1 MNNLSK
7 DEFQSYRQYLTERLD
22 AIEQALTGGGTFAD
36 ELNDISNQLNAIV
49 ISLNNYYRKG
59 EQMRIADLPDNVASK
74 DYVNNR
80 TKGILYGQ
88 VTAPPIIDEVVEA
101 RDGDVNLKTQ
111 IQRYSKKVNLIT
123 DINAL
128 TSGEIDNTKVEPPA
142 HNDTTSRNA
151 EDCHP
156 IAAITDLTT
165 DLASKVAKTSVI
177 ADINA
182 SQEKVG
188 ENPLLIDNTKV
199 EPPAHNDTTSRNAE
213 DCHPIAAITGLQAAI
228 TGLQLALN
236 ELGGRIDTEEGKTT
250 AWETIATTR
259 GYDSFASMITCM
271 YAALQNLLTSHPGD
285 KPPCWQ
291 N

>member
-111 IQRYSKKVNLIT
+111 IQRYSKKVHLIT

-128 TSGEIDNTKVEPPA
+128 TSGEIDNTRVEPPD
-142 HNDTTSRNA
+142 HNDTTNRDA

-156 IAAITDLTT
+156 EGAITGLTT

-182 SQEKVG
+182 SEEMVG
-188 ENPLLIDNTKV
+188 EIPLVIDNTKV
-199 EPPAHNDTTSRNAE
+199 EPPAHNATTNRDAN
-213 DCHPIAAITGLQAAI
+213 DCHGIEAITGLQS
-228 TGLQLALN
+228 ALDD
-236 ELGGRIDTEEGKTT
+236 LDGRLDAEEGKTT
-250 AWETIATTR
+250 AWENLATAR
-259 GYDSFASMITCM
+259 GYDSFASMISCM
-271 YAALQNLLTSHPGD
+271 YAVLQNLLTSHPTD
-285 KPPCWQ
+285 KPICWK
-291 N
+291 

>member
-128 TSGEIDNTKVEPPA
+128 TSGEIDNTRVEPPD
-142 HNDTTSRNA
+142 HNDTTNRDVA
-151 EDCHP
+151 DCHP
-156 IAAITDLTT
+156 EGAITGLTT

-188 ENPLLIDNTKV
+188 EIPLVIHNTKV
-199 EPPAHNDTTSRNAE
+199 EPPAHNATTNRDANG
-213 DCHPIAAITGLQAAI
+213 CHGIAAITGLQ
-228 TGLQLALN
+228 TALSD
-236 ELGGRIDTEEGKTT
+236 LDARLDAEEGKTA

-259 GYDSFASMITCM
+259 GYANFASMISCM
-271 YAALQNLLTSHPGD
+271 YAALQKLLTSHPTD
-285 KPPCWQ
+285 KPPCWHDYMG
-291 N
+291 

>member
-128 TSGEIDNTKVEPPA
+128 TSGEIDNTRVEPPD
-142 HNDTTSRNA
+142 HNDTTNRDA
-151 EDCHP
+151 ENCHP
-156 IAAITDLTT
+156 IGAITGLTT

-182 SQEKVG
+182 SVEGAIISNIKVQPPEHNSTGGRDG
-188 ENPLLIDNTKV
+188 E
-199 EPPAHNDTTSRNAE
+199 E
-213 DCHPIAAITGLQAAI
+213 CHPIEAI
-228 TGLQLALN
+228 TGLQLVIN
-236 ELGGRIDTEEGKTT
+236 ELQADIGFLSGRVDATETT
-250 AWETIATTR
+250 ISTWENLAATQ
-259 GYDSFASMITCM
+259 GYSSFEDMIVCM
-271 YAALQNLLTSHPGD
+271 YAALQNLLTSHPGV
-285 KPPCWQ
+285 KPTCWK
-291 N
+291 

>member
-111 IQRYSKKVNLIT
+111 IQRYSKKVHLIT

-128 TSGEIDNTKVEPPA
+128 TSGEIDNTRVEPPD
-142 HNDTTSRNA
+142 HNDTTNRDA
-151 EDCHP
+151 EGCHP
-156 IAAITDLTT
+156 IEAITDLTT
-165 DLASKVAKTSVI
+165 ELASKVEKTSVI
-177 ADINA
+177 EDINA
-182 SQEKVG
+182 SEEIEEGPPEV
-188 ENPLLIDNTKV
+188 PLLIDNTKV
-199 EPPAHNDTTSRNAE
+199 EPPAHNDTTARNKE
-213 DCHPIAAITGLQAAI
+213 GCHPISAISDLQETLTGLQNAI
-228 TGLQLALN
+228 NTLS
-236 ELGGRIDTEEGKTT
+236 EEITD
-250 AWETIATTR
+250 AQD
-259 GYDSFASMITCM
+259 GYSSFQYLLECIRLFIQNINTH
-271 YAALQNLLTSHPGD
+271 LQNLNIGYQDQT
-285 KPPCWQ
+285 PPCWITY
-291 N
+291 

>member
-22 AIEQALTGGGTFAD
+22 AIEQALTGRGTFAD

-128 TSGEIDNTKVEPPA
+128 TSGEIDNTRVEPPD
-142 HNDTTSRNA
+142 HNDTTNRDA

-156 IAAITDLTT
+156 EGAITGLTT

-188 ENPLLIDNTKV
+188 EVPLVIDNEKV
-199 EPPAHNDTTSRNAE
+199 EPPAHNATTRRDAE
-213 DCHPIAAITGLQAAI
+213 DCHPIAAITGLR
-228 TGLQLALN
+228 TELDDLN
-236 ELGGRIDTEEGKTT
+236 GRLVTEEGKTV
-250 AWETIATTR
+250 AWENLALMR
-259 GYDSFASMITCM
+259 GYDDFASMIACM
-271 YAALQNLLTSHPGD
+271 YAALDNLFTSHPSD
-285 KPPCWQ
+285 KPICWK
-291 N
+291 

>member
-22 AIEQALTGGGTFAD
+22 AIEQALTGGGTFSD

-128 TSGEIDNTKVEPPA
+128 TSGEIDNTRVEPPD
-142 HNDTTSRNA
+142 HNDTTNRDA
-151 EDCHP
+151 TDCHP
-156 IAAITDLTT
+156 
-165 DLASKVAKTSVI
+165 
-177 ADINA
+177 
-182 SQEKVG
+182 EG
-188 ENPLLIDNTKV
+188 
-199 EPPAHNDTTSRNAE
+199 
-213 DCHPIAAITGLQAAI
+213 AITGLLTDLGTINTDLSGIHTELSAIHTELSGIQTDLSGIHIELSGIQSDLSGIQTAI
-228 TGLQLALN
+228 TYLSNQFSDLNGLAVV
-236 ELGGRIDTEEGKTT
+236 LGYEDFT
-250 AWETIATTR
+250 A
-259 GYDSFASMITCM
+259 MISCM
-271 YAALQNLLTSHPGD
+271 YAALQKLLTSHPTD

-291 N
+291 

>member
-128 TSGEIDNTKVEPPA
+128 TSGEIDNTRLEPPD
-142 HNDTTSRNA
+142 HNDTTNRDA
-151 EDCHP
+151 TDCHP
-156 IAAITDLTT
+156 EEAITDLTT
-165 DLASKVAKTSVI
+165 DLDAKVEKTSVI
-177 ADINA
+177 TDINA
-182 SQEKVG
+182 SIEKAIISNIKVQPPEHNSTGGRDG
-188 ENPLLIDNTKV
+188 EG
-199 EPPAHNDTTSRNAE
+199 
-213 DCHPIAAITGLQAAI
+213 CHPIEAI
-228 TGLQLALN
+228 TGLQLVIN
-236 ELGGRIDTEEGKTT
+236 ELLTNIGDLSGRVSAIETT
-250 AWETIATTR
+250 ISKWETLATEQ
-259 GYDSFASMITCM
+259 GYLTFKDMIECM
-271 YAALQNLLTSHPGD
+271 YLGLENLFTSHPSD
-285 KPPCWQ
+285 KPICWK
-291 N
+291 

>member
-128 TSGEIDNTKVEPPA
+128 TSGEIDNTRVEPPD
-142 HNDTTSRNA
+142 HNDTTNRDA
-151 EDCHP
+151 TDCHP
-156 IAAITDLTT
+156 E
-165 DLASKVAKTSVI
+165 S
-177 ADINA
+177 
-182 SQEKVG
+182 
-188 ENPLLIDNTKV
+188 
-199 EPPAHNDTTSRNAE
+199 
-213 DCHPIAAITGLQAAI
+213 AITGLQTDLGTINTDLSEIHTELSGIHTELSGIHIELSEIQTAI
-228 TGLQLALN
+228 TYLSNQFSSLN
-236 ELGGRIDTEEGKTT
+236 NLVAYLGYEDFT
-250 AWETIATTR
+250 A
-259 GYDSFASMITCM
+259 MISCM
-271 YAALQNLLTSHPGD
+271 YAALRNLLTSHPTD
-285 KPPCWQ
+285 KPPCWHDYMG
-291 N
+291 

>member
-156 IAAITDLTT
+156 IAAITGLTT

-182 SQEKVG
+182 SVEEAIISNIKVQPPEHNSTGGRDG
-188 ENPLLIDNTKV
+188 E
-199 EPPAHNDTTSRNAE
+199 E
-213 DCHPIAAITGLQAAI
+213 CHPIAAITGLQAAI

-285 KPPCWQ
+285 KPPCWHV
-291 N
+291 

>member
-128 TSGEIDNTKVEPPA
+128 TSGEIDNTRLEPPD
-142 HNDTTSRNA
+142 HNDTTNRDA
-151 EDCHP
+151 ADCHP
-156 IAAITDLTT
+156 EEAITDLTT
-165 DLASKVAKTSVI
+165 DLDAKVEKTSVI
-177 ADINA
+177 TDINA
-182 SQEKVG
+182 SIEKAIISNIKVQPPEHNSTGGRDG
-188 ENPLLIDNTKV
+188 EG
-199 EPPAHNDTTSRNAE
+199 
-213 DCHPIAAITGLQAAI
+213 CHPIEAI
-228 TGLQLALN
+228 TGLQLVIN
-236 ELGGRIDTEEGKTT
+236 ELLTNIGDLSGRVSAIETTISTWKTLATEQ
-250 AWETIATTR
+250 
-259 GYDSFASMITCM
+259 GYLTFEDMIECM
-271 YAALQNLLTSHPGD
+271 YLGLENLFTSHPSD
-285 KPPCWQ
+285 KPICWK
-291 N
+291 

>member
-128 TSGEIDNTKVEPPA
+128 TSGEIDNTRVEPPD
-142 HNDTTSRNA
+142 HNDTTNRDA
-151 EDCHP
+151 EGCHP
-156 IAAITDLTT
+156 IGAITDLTT
-165 DLASKVAKTSVI
+165 DLDAKVEKTSVI
-177 ADINA
+177 TDINA
-182 SQEKVG
+182 SVEEAIISNIKVQPPEHNSTGGRDG
-188 ENPLLIDNTKV
+188 EG
-199 EPPAHNDTTSRNAE
+199 
-213 DCHPIAAITGLQAAI
+213 CHPIEAI
-228 TGLQLALN
+228 TGLQLVIN
-236 ELGGRIDTEEGKTT
+236 ELLTDIGDLSGRVSAIETT
-250 AWETIATTR
+250 ISTWETLATEQ
-259 GYDSFASMITCM
+259 GYLTFEDMIECM
-271 YAALQNLLTSHPGD
+271 YLGLENLFTSHPSD
-285 KPPCWQ
+285 KPICWK
-291 N
+291 

>member
-101 RDGDVNLKTQ
+101 RDGDVILKTQ

-128 TSGEIDNTKVEPPA
+128 TSGEIDNTRVEPPD
-142 HNDTTSRNA
+142 HNDTTNRDA
-151 EDCHP
+151 TDCHP
-156 IAAITDLTT
+156 IGAIKDLTT
-165 DLASKVAKTSVI
+165 TLSGKVSIETAPT
-177 ADINA
+177 DINSTMDETTIA
-182 SQEKVG
+182 KEH
-188 ENPLLIDNTKV
+188 L
-199 EPPAHNDTTSRNAE
+199 EPHDHNDLTSRDAE
-213 DCHPIAAITGLQAAI
+213 GCHSISSITYLAETIQGLSDDVGSAIEAAADCKQFIEDAS
-228 TGLQLALN
+228 
-236 ELGGRIDTEEGKTT
+236 TT
-250 AWETIATTR
+250 AQQY
-259 GYDSFASMITCM
+259 GYTDFWPMIQCLM
-271 YAALQNLLTSHPGD
+271 NAMQNLLTSHPND
-285 KPPCWQ
+285 KPNCWT
-291 N
+291 

>member
-22 AIEQALTGGGTFAD
+22 AIEQALTGGGTFVD
-36 ELNDISNQLNAIV
+36 ELNDISNQLNDIIV
-49 ISLNNYYRKG
+49 SLNNYYRKG
-59 EQMRIADLPDNVASK
+59 EKMRIADLPDNVADKS
-74 DYVNNR
+74 YVNNK

-88 VTAPPIIDEVVEA
+88 VTAPTIIDEVVEA

-111 IQRYSKKVNLIT
+111 IQRYSKKVHLIT

-128 TSGEIDNTKVEPPA
+128 TSGEIDNTRVEPPD
-142 HNDTTSRNA
+142 HNDTTNRDA
-151 EDCHP
+151 EGCHP
-156 IAAITDLTT
+156 IGAITGLTT

-182 SQEKVG
+182 SEEKVG
-188 ENPLLIDNTKV
+188 EIPLVIDNTKV
-199 EPPAHNDTTSRNAE
+199 EPPAHNDTTSRNAN
-213 DCHPIAAITGLQAAI
+213 DCHPIAAITGLQ
-228 TGLQLALN
+228 TALD
-236 ELGGRIDTEEGKTT
+236 ELDGRLDAEVAKTT
-250 AWETIATTR
+250 AWETIATAR
-259 GYDSFASMITCM
+259 GYDSFASMISCM

-291 N
+291 DYTG